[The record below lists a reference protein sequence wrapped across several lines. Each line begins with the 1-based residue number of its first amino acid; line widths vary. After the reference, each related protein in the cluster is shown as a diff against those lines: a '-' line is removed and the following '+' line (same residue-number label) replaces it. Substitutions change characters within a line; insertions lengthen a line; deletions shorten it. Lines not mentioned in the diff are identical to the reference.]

1 MKRLIIDRFE
11 GLFAVCE
18 QSDRTIINI
27 ERNLIPD
34 NAQEGDCLVV
44 DDSGKIYLDPDET
57 HNRKEQIKKLMYDL
71 FE

>member
-18 QSDRTIINI
+18 QSDRTTINI
-27 ERNLIPD
+27 EKNLIPD